1 MSENIKSKNR
11 LFISTNA
18 NGILDLMAINNLTD
32 DDEIFNSTEN
42 LFSGFADFSRWAQN
56 NISYYDDATKTF
68 VNGYN
73 ADATLFL
80 ISDTLTNLPNDI
92 TINKETDYLVYHKG
106 ATAGSGTKQ
115 AIIDSFAETQVASS
129 HHLQDNPLDEAFKII
144 IDDNIADKAEA
155 IIKKVFDDTNIRTEG
170 LKLLTSYLKEK
181 PKGECPPV
189 FKGMETI
196 YNALRNCTDNV
207 KGDEYTQCLIQL
219 RDEFVKH
226 YYSI

>member
-1 MSENIKSKNR
+1 MNETNKR
-11 LFISTNA
+11 LFISTCK
-18 NGILDLMAINNLTD
+18 NGIVFLMAINKVKTND
-32 DDEIFNSTEN
+32 GVKQIV
-42 LFSGFADFSRWAQN
+42 SGFTDLKTNQELA
-56 NISYYDDATKTF
+56 YYDDATKTF
-68 VNGYN
+68 VTRYN

-80 ISDTLTNLPNDI
+80 ISDTLTNLPNGI
-92 TINKETDYLVYHKG
+92 TVNKKTDYLISHEG
-106 ATAGSGTKQ
+106 ATATDGTKQ
-115 AIIDSFAETQVASS
+115 DIINLFEETHVKSS
-129 HHLQDNPLDEAFKII
+129 HHQQNGPLDEAFKII

>member
-1 MSENIKSKNR
+1 MNETRR
-11 LFISTNA
+11 LFISTNVKSID
-18 NGILDLMAINNLTD
+18 GLLKEKRTD
-32 DDEIFNSTEN
+32 SKIISKFLGFGDCWPKNEDDEDIPNIQNEIASFQSNGN
-42 LFSGFADFSRWAQN
+42 GFVKDCEDN
-56 NISYYDDATKTF
+56 T
-68 VNGYN
+68 
-73 ADATLFL
+73 TLFL
-80 ISDTLTNLPNDI
+80 VHDELGCLPNGI
-92 TINKETDYLVYHKG
+92 TVNKKTDYLISHEG
-106 ATAGSGTKQ
+106 ATATDGTKQ
-115 AIIDSFAETQVASS
+115 DIINLFEETHVKSS
-129 HHLQDNPLDEAFKII
+129 HHQQNGPLDEAFKII